1 MQKNLQNTYI
11 SKTSKQAIMEK
22 RIISIL
28 AVLLAFAAGTQAQQ
42 TNDGNKVKRITFDR
56 EQVKI
61 EYTDGTREDVE
72 DAVTIS
78 REEIANGIRT
88 VKTAGKQSAR
98 RWYTVDGRPLQGEP
112 RQKGVYIVR
121 DRNNVK
127 KTVRK

>member
-1 MQKNLQNTYI
+1 
-11 SKTSKQAIMEK
+11 MEK
-22 RIISIL
+22 RIISAL
-28 AVLLAFAAGTQAQQ
+28 AVLLAFAAGTQAQK

-56 EQVKI
+56 EQVEI
-61 EYTDGTREDVE
+61 EYTDGTREDVK

-88 VKTAGKQSAR
+88 VKTAGQQSAR

-121 DRNNVK
+121 DQNNVK

>member
-1 MQKNLQNTYI
+1 MK
-11 SKTSKQAIMEK
+11 K
-22 RIISIL
+22 RIIPAL
-28 AVLLAFAAGTQAQQ
+28 AILLAFAAGTQAQQ
-42 TNDGNKVKRITFDR
+42 TNDVNKVKRITFDR
-56 EQVKI
+56 EQVEI
-61 EYTDGTREDVE
+61 EYTDGTREEVE
-72 DAVTIS
+72 DAFTIK

-121 DRNNVK
+121 DQNNVK